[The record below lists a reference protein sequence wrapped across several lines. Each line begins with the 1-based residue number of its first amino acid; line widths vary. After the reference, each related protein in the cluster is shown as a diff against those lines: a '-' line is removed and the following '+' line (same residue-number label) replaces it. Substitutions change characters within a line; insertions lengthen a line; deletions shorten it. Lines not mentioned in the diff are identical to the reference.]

1 MTAKVAACPTNRQ
14 DQMIERIETGIA
26 PSSAPISDAVRDGKH
41 LWLVAIAEDPATGDI
56 VEGGI
61 ELQAR
66 RCIQNLE
73 IALKAAGGTLRN
85 LVMVQ
90 IFLIDSADAAGMNA
104 VYREYFTTQPYP
116 VRATVVVKELLAK
129 GLRIEITATA
139 VLD

>member
-1 MTAKVAACPTNRQ
+1 
-14 DQMIERIETGIA
+14 MIERIETGIA
-26 PSSAPISDAVRDGKH
+26 PSSAPISDAVRAGKH
-41 LWLVAIAEDPATGDI
+41 LWLVAIAEDPVTGDI
-56 VEGGI
+56 VDGGI
-61 ELQAR
+61 EAQAR

-90 IFLIDSADAAGMNA
+90 IFLLDSADAAGMNT

>member
-1 MTAKVAACPTNRQ
+1 
-14 DQMIERIETGIA
+14 MIERIETGIA
-26 PSSAPISDAVRDGKH
+26 PSSAPISDAVRAGKH
-41 LWLVAIAEDPATGDI
+41 VWLVAIAEDPVTGNI

-61 ELQAR
+61 EEQAR
-66 RCIQNLE
+66 RCIENLQ
-73 IALKAAGGTLRN
+73 IGVRAAGGTLAN

-90 IFLIDSADAAGMNA
+90 IFLIDSADAAGMNK
-104 VYREYFTTQPYP
+104 VYREYFTQQPFP

>member
-1 MTAKVAACPTNRQ
+1 
-14 DQMIERIETGIA
+14 MIERIETGIA
-26 PSSAPISDAVRDGKH
+26 PSSSPINDAVRAGRH
-41 LWLVAIAEDPATGDI
+41 LWLVAIAEDPATGAI
-56 VEGGI
+56 VDGGI
-61 ELQAR
+61 AAQAR

-73 IALKAAGGTLRN
+73 IAVKAAGGTLAN

-104 VYREYFTTQPYP
+104 VYREFFTQQPYP

-129 GLRIEITATA
+129 GLRIEMTATA